1 MSRGDAGA
9 IGAVLPLRVRR
20 RRDAEIIPRCRILL
34 ASLTAFAEPGLF
46 DEIHVV
52 VPRADRPEV
61 ERLCSHWNSL
71 PLVVLD
77 EDDYLPAL
85 GGHRLAPGWFRQ
97 QVIKLRAAEQLGA
110 PIFMTLDDDIILCK
124 PLRRTDLLVGGR
136 ALLEPNPRTAH
147 PDWWTGAARLLGQ
160 SPDLSAPGMF
170 VTPAILTRTICLRLF
185 EDLERR
191 HEKAWAQT
199 LLRQATRPWAPRWS
213 EYALYYLAG
222 EAAGMLADFHLVA
235 GTDTAQRLWCPTHVW
250 RRADFEHWNV
260 AECFD
265 RSAPGF
271 FTVVQSNLGISTA
284 EIGARIAPHLK
295 I

>member
-1 MSRGDAGA
+1 MSEADAGA
-9 IGAVLPLRVRR
+9 IGAVLPLRVHR

-34 ASLTAFAEPGLF
+34 ASLAAFAEPGLF
-46 DEIHVV
+46 NEIHVV
-52 VPRADRPEV
+52 VPRGDRPEV
-61 ERLCSHWNSL
+61 ERLCGQWSSL
-71 PLVVLD
+71 PLVVLTED
-77 EDDYLPAL
+77 EYLSAL
-85 GGHRLAPGWFRQ
+85 GQHRLAPGWFRQ
-97 QVIKLRAAEQLGA
+97 QVIKLRAAERLKA
-110 PIFMTLDDDIILCK
+110 PFFMTLDDDVILCK

-147 PDWWTGAARLLGQ
+147 PDWWTGAAQLFGR

-170 VTPAILTRTICLRLF
+170 VTPAILARTICLQLF
-185 EDLERR
+185 GDLERR
-191 HEKAWAQT
+191 HDKAWAEI
-199 LLRQATRPWAPRWS
+199 LLRQAKRPWMPRWS

-235 GTDTAQRLWCPTHVW
+235 GTDTPRRLWCPTHVW
-250 RRADFEHWNV
+250 RKSGFDQWNV

-265 RSAPGF
+265 PEVPGF

-284 EIGARIAPHLK
+284 EIGARIAPYLK